1 MENRH
6 ESGYMERDP
15 DAPMHERI
23 NLLDSEGYRG
33 FKVTKKKKKWDG
45 IEIEAGDNT
54 NKTLSAGGE
63 TSEEAYKKLID
74 LIDLTLDG

>member
-6 ESGYMERDP
+6 ESGFMERDP

-23 NLLDSEGYRG
+23 NLLDNEGYRG
-33 FKVTKKKKKWDG
+33 FKVTHKKKKWDG
-45 IEIEAGDNT
+45 IEIEAANS
-54 NKTLSAGGE
+54 NKSLSAAGE
-63 TSEEAYKKLID
+63 TGEEAYKKLID

>member
-1 MENRH
+1 MKNRH
-6 ESGYMERDP
+6 ESGFMERDP

-23 NLLDSEGYRG
+23 NLLDNEGYRG
-33 FKVTKKKKKWDG
+33 FKISNKKQKWEG
-45 IEIEAGDNT
+45 IKIEADNGS
-54 NKTLSAGGE
+54 NKSLSATGE

>member
-6 ESGYMERDP
+6 ESGFMERDP

-23 NLLDSEGYRG
+23 NLLDTEGYRG
-33 FKVTKKKKKWDG
+33 FKVTQKKKKWDG
-45 IEIEAGDNT
+45 IEIDAGNSS
-54 NKTLSAGGE
+54 NKILSAGGE
-63 TSEEAYKKLID
+63 TGEEAYKKLID